1 MKNYVIILWTFNDWI
16 KSFIT
21 MNPFILS
28 AESSTK
34 KDKKFFGKDNFI
46 WVFKTYY
53 DDLVVNL

>member
-1 MKNYVIILWTFNDWI
+1 MVVLNHLLLLIFL
-16 KSFIT
+16 
-21 MNPFILS
+21 ILS

-34 KDKKFFGKDNFI
+34 KDKKFFGKDNFL